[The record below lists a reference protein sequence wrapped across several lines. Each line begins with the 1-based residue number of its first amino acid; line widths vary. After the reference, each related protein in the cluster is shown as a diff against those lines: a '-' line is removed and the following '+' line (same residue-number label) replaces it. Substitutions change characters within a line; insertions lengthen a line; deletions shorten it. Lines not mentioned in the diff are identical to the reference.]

1 MAESEKKGI
10 VKSVGDSIKDVV
22 PKTTGG
28 KVAGGVFAGLLSV
41 GSFFI
46 GRITKK
52 SKK

>member
-1 MAESEKKGI
+1 MADNEKKGF
-10 VKSVGDSIKDVV
+10 VKSVTDSVKDVV